1 MALCNLPALS
11 SFSSQKQGTARGQRK
26 ASKGF
31 KVENLKR
38 MTHQL
43 AWVHCVAEDGGGE
56 LQRFGVY
63 LYTLILLRYQA
74 SQRWRP

>member
-1 MALCNLPALS
+1 MRPKIAQTDPTVMASSPNLSHSP
-11 SFSSQKQGTARGQRK
+11 Q
-26 ASKGF
+26 
-31 KVENLKR
+31 VENLKR